1 MGRKR
6 VDFPAF
12 AADPRGEPEPGAL
25 APAGIALE
33 GCEIEALRRIEFIE
47 PRVEHRLELGAGQ
60 REGVDRGQ
68 ERQRG
73 RVARG
78 FRLPLAP
85 DDAAPPCE
93 PQGREVGIAGAH
105 ARLADLEVE
114 GGEGMQRV
122 ASVRR
127 GVECAEPLVVGVL
140 TGERGT
146 VPPGFRQRRGADRT
160 RRHHGAAIRAAATR
174 RFSDCITL

>member
-1 MGRKR
+1 MTWRASKSRRRRAVALGEVGGKQGRRRARLRGQRFEHPPKREGKSRRRVGRKR

-12 AADPRGEPEPGAL
+12 AADPRGESEPGAL

-33 GCEIEALRRIEFIE
+33 GCEIEVLRRIEFIE
-47 PRVEHRLELGAGQ
+47 PRVEHRLELGARQ

-78 FRLPLAP
+78 FRLPFAL

-93 PQGREVGIAGAH
+93 PQGCEVGIAGAH

-127 GVECAEPLVVGVL
+127 A
-140 TGERGT
+140 
-146 VPPGFRQRRGADRT
+146 
-160 RRHHGAAIRAAATR
+160 
-174 RFSDCITL
+174 